1 MSRFPIVLA
10 QGGFPVPWNLH
21 RIALSQLPIYDIE
34 AKQLDQW
41 FRLHTSSIL
50 SIRERDSLK
59 EGADSDHLALVKDN
73 IRGILRM
80 ASGTMDVTK
89 QVFLFQDEDETKDP
103 GIDGM
108 VLFVRHVRYDVP
120 ASTVVCDGFVLIER
134 EGITEEVDKR
144 LDKLLSDEEEIHYV
158 SLRKGEAVLWRQLIP
173 AFSERCRTWSHTQNC
188 ERPKDGSSTAE
199 HPWICQCGRGQDTD
213 VMAEEADWKVF
224 APFTTRVALSP
235 LFAVSYL
242 EHVLRQPS
250 NQRCVACGGKGKPK
264 LQVCTS
270 CKNTRYCSKECQKR
284 DWQAHKTVCKA

>member
-1 MSRFPIVLA
+1 LFWLKVVSLYPGTFIVS
-10 QGGFPVPWNLH
+10 PS
-21 RIALSQLPIYDIE
+21 LSYLSMTLKPIYDIE

-41 FRLHTSSIL
+41 FKLHTSSML
-50 SIRERDSLK
+50 SARERDSLK
-59 EGADSDHLALVKDN
+59 EGADPDPLALVKDN

-80 ASGTMDVTK
+80 ASGTMDVRK
-89 QVFLFQDEDETKDP
+89 QVFLFQDEDEKKDLR
-103 GIDGM
+103 IDGM

-144 LDKLLSDEEEIHYV
+144 LDKLLSDEEVHHI

-173 AFSERCRTWSHTQNC
+173 AFSEHCRTWGHTQNC

-213 VMAEEADWKVF
+213 VMAEEADWKAF

-242 EHVLRQPS
+242 S
-250 NQRCVACGGKGKPK
+250 RC
-264 LQVCTS
+264 
-270 CKNTRYCSKECQKR
+270 
-284 DWQAHKTVCKA
+284 